1 MLLQARHL
9 TKKFPGVI
17 ALKDVSFDL
26 RPGEIHA
33 LCGENGAGKST
44 LIKLL
49 SGIHPAGSFEGSL
62 QVNGRSASF
71 SSTADAER
79 AGIAVIYQE
88 LALVPR
94 MSVAEN
100 IFLGHE
106 PRRWGF
112 IDWQRML
119 REARALL
126 QQFNVQIDPA
136 ARCEDLGVGQRQL
149 VEIVKALSKQ
159 SRVLILDEPSAALAE
174 HEVAVLL
181 DILRDLRARGLACI
195 YVSH

>member
-1 MLLQARHL
+1 MPSLLTARGI

-26 RPGEIHA
+26 RAGEIHA

-49 SGIHPAGSFEGSL
+49 SGLHPHGSYEGEL
-62 QVNGRSASF
+62 LIGGQAAPVH
-71 SSTADAER
+71 STPDAER
-79 AGIAVIYQE
+79 AGISVIYQE

-94 MSVAEN
+94 MTVAEN

-106 PRRWGF
+106 PRRFGFVDWG
-112 IDWQRML
+112 RMY

-126 QQFNVQIDPA
+126 EQFQVKIDPA
-136 ARCEDLGVGQRQL
+136 ALCADLGVGQRQL
-149 VEIVKALSKQ
+149 VEIVKAL
-159 SRVLILDEPSAALAE
+159 
-174 HEVAVLL
+174 
-181 DILRDLRARGLACI
+181 
-195 YVSH
+195 